1 MGLWPAWTGRSPVT
15 TRSPLRERTSA
26 AAGFGRVRVL
36 EHKALLHQGFVVIE
50 NHPVQIDERLR
61 IHKNPDISE
70 LKHAVPLARLRIKPY
85 VVTQPRASAA
95 LHAQTKPAL
104 LRRNIFFH
112 HRRANPLERV
122 VGHLN
127 AIGRSRGHGG
137 VFFFSFIPCR
147 FCFFLEIR
155 PSPPPPGPPSRG
167 GGRPPSPTGFY
178 LLPP

>member
-137 VFFFSFIPCR
+137 VVFFRFVHGRFFFPR
-147 FCFFLEIR
+147 TR
-155 PSPPPPGPPSRG
+155 PSPR
-167 GGRPPSPTGFY
+167 PSP
-178 LLPP
+178 LPPAPAGGNPP

>member
-61 IHKNPDISE
+61 VHKNPDISE

-112 HRRANPLERV
+112 HRRANLLERV

-127 AIGRSRGHGG
+127 AIGRRRGHGG
-137 VFFFSFIPCR
+137 FSSCSLIPTPFVFSPH
-147 FCFFLEIR
+147 L
-155 PSPPPPGPPSRG
+155 PS
-167 GGRPPSPTGFY
+167 SP
-178 LLPP
+178 LSPVP